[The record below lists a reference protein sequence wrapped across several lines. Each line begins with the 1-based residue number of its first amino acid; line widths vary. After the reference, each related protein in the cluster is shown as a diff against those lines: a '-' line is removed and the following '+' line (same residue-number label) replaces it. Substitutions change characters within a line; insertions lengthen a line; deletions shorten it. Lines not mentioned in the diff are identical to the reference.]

1 MGRGTDGRVVG
12 KSAGL
17 VEGFSLKSRAIAF
30 AMCAGAVAFILA
42 LAVNTHD
49 QISVEGAGRALI
61 GAILVGVMCWA
72 SAERTI
78 ASTASAIDAAIARLS
93 RAANGDLESEIPAEV
108 QACVPPLARA
118 MDGLFRQLHANLESV
133 QRLAMFDPVTALA
146 NRTNFRRTCERMLA
160 ELPQVDTAVLYFID
174 LDRFKAV
181 NDTMGH
187 ATGDVLLGMVAN
199 RLRAVGDRFTAEG
212 ELRPPLI
219 GRLAGD
225 EFTMFFPELK
235 NVRDAERIGRGILY
249 ALSEPFDLA
258 DQEVSIG
265 ASIGIALR
273 PEHGNTLHD
282 LMRAADAAMYS
293 AKAQGRGR
301 TQHFTEQL
309 AAEIAERAQ
318 LESDLREAVD
328 KGQFALVFQPQVDAH
343 TGRIVAAEALLRWR
357 HPDGLKLPAAF
368 IQRAEETG
376 LIVEIGEWVVTSVA
390 ETISRWGR
398 LGIEQRLAVNISP
411 RQLDH
416 ATFFRRLRE
425 AMLAARAPAKLL
437 ELEITETLAMH
448 CSDEVLEAIALL
460 RADGATVAIDDF
472 GTGYS
477 NLSRLRQLPID
488 RVKLDRSLVE
498 HVADHA
504 AARSIAQ
511 AVIGLVHGLGC
522 EAVAEGIENEDQAAV
537 LRVIGCDVLQGYAVA
552 APMPEEAFLAWARDS
567 GQERAAG

>member
-1 MGRGTDGRVVG
+1 MGTRHLAALLGNR
-12 KSAGL
+12 ARL

-42 LAVNTHD
+42 LAVSTHD
-49 QISVEGAGRALI
+49 QFNVDTAGRALI

-72 SAERTI
+72 SAERTV

-93 RAANGDLESEIPAEV
+93 RAANGDLEGEIPEEV
-108 QACVPPLARA
+108 RSCVPSLASA

-133 QRLAMFDPVTALA
+133 QRLAMFDPVTGLA
-146 NRTNFRRTCERMLA
+146 NRVNFRRTCERMLA
-160 ELPQVDTAVLYFID
+160 ELPQADTAVLYFID
-174 LDRFKAV
+174 LDRFKTV
-181 NDTMGH
+181 NDTLGH
-187 ATGDVLLGMVAN
+187 ATGDMLLGMVAN
-199 RLRAVGDRFTAEG
+199 RLRAVAERFAIESGMRT
-212 ELRPPLI
+212 PLI

-225 EFTMFFPELK
+225 EFTMFFPDLRQA
-235 NVRDAERIGRGILY
+235 RDAERVGRGILY

-273 PEHGNTLHD
+273 PEHGTTLHD

-309 AAEIAERAQ
+309 AAEIAERVQ
-318 LESDLREAVD
+318 LESDLRDAVD
-328 KGQFALVFQPQVDAH
+328 KGQFALVFQPQVDAND
-343 TGRIVAAEALLRWR
+343 GSIVAAEALLRWR

-376 LIVEIGEWVVTSVA
+376 LIVEIGEWVVQSVA

-425 AMLAARAPAKLL
+425 AMLAAKAPAKLL

-477 NLSRLRQLPID
+477 NLTRLQQLPID

-498 HVADHA
+498 HVADHE
-504 AARSIAQ
+504 AARMIAQ

-522 EAVAEGIENEDQAAV
+522 EAVAEGIETEAQAAV

-552 APMPEEAFLAWARDS
+552 QPMPEEAFLEWARGS
-567 GQERAAG
+567 RQERAAS